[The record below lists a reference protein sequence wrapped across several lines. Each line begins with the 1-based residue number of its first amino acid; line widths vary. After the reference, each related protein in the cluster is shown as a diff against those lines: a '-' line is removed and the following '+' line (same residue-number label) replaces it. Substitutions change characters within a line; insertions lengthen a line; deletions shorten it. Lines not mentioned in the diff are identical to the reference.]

1 MHSHGMAP
9 AITVRAQH
17 QASVLV
23 YFRDVPITWHILTK
37 ENTVW
42 FFTSADK
49 NVST

>member
-23 YFRDVPITWHILTK
+23 YFRDVPITK